1 MILDSRNKSKK
12 NVNKN
17 LLLTHWDCYTK
28 KILYFEI
35 GSKQVANNGNN
46 FCNKNHQTKQHGI
59 KRSIKWKQAKTNHE
73 FNNFAT
79 HYHMLIRKHIHVNKQ
94 ILFYLSSYYI
104 KSFVR
109 QLTAQTTNLF
119 IFFSQFRFVF
129 SPKTKTKKTNAKSVK
144 AKLSRKWN
152 KLGTDPPIGIGTNDI
167 NAYILFVYFCI
178 LKQGKKGQIE
188 RWSGKWCFW
197 IVKTK
202 KIKTKPLPAVKHG
215 CKW

>member
-119 IFFSQFRFVF
+119 IFLSISVRFF
-129 SPKTKTKKTNAKSVK
+129 AEDKDKKNQCKISKSKTIAKMKQVRHRSTN
-144 AKLSRKWN
+144 RNWN
-152 KLGTDPPIGIGTNDI
+152 
-167 NAYILFVYFCI
+167 
-178 LKQGKKGQIE
+178 Q
-188 RWSGKWCFW
+188 R
-197 IVKTK
+197 
-202 KIKTKPLPAVKHG
+202 H
-215 CKW
+215 